1 MSDFVSKSIK
11 NILINGIQLNL
22 ETIEEE
28 QHYILKM
35 LEFFEDETNF
45 IAYLKKDRS
54 IEIETPDM
62 TLAMEVHIV
71 NSTLFMIPYIQDV
84 FEVFTEVLKF
94 ISSKHLEII
103 TDMRGSEETKIEN
116 PADLNNK
123 LVNEVDETDEKETKE
138 EPDSDDDFEWI

>member
-1 MSDFVSKSIK
+1 MSDYVSKSIK

-35 LEFFEDETNF
+35 LEYFEDETSF
-45 IAYLKKDRS
+45 TAYLKKDRS

-84 FEVFTEVLKF
+84 FEIFTEVLKF

-103 TDMRGSEETKIEN
+103 TEVRGSEENIIEN
-116 PADLNNK
+116 PADLNSR
-123 LVNEVDETDEKETKE
+123 LVKEVDETDEKETKE

>member
-1 MSDFVSKSIK
+1 
-11 NILINGIQLNL
+11 
-22 ETIEEE
+22 
-28 QHYILKM
+28 M
-35 LEFFEDETNF
+35 LEYFEDETSF
-45 IAYLKKDRS
+45 TAYLKKDRS

-84 FEVFTEVLKF
+84 FEIFTEVLKF

-103 TDMRGSEETKIEN
+103 TEVRGSEENIIEN
-116 PADLNNK
+116 PADLNSR
-123 LVNEVDETDEKETKE
+123 LVKEVDETDEKETKE